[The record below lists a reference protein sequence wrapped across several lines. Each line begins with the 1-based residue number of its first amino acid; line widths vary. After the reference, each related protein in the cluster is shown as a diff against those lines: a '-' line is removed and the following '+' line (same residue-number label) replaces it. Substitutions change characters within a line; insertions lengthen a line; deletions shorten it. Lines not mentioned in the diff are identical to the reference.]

1 MIAKKF
7 ALAFGIAVIFPA
19 MIHFGVSTFSPKP
32 KWPDCSPCSLTSTN
46 STPEERQRREDEY
59 SKRQAEYRAA
69 EKRFETHL
77 FAVAAPLGL
86 VALIIGTFLRTQ
98 ATGTGL
104 MFGGI
109 FSVADGYFNYWSELS
124 DALKF
129 ASMAVAFVLLLAL
142 GYAKLERSTT
152 APAVGIPPATT

>member
-7 ALAFGIAVIFPA
+7 ALAFGIAVVFPA
-19 MIHFGVSTFSPKP
+19 MIHYGVSTFSHKP
-32 KWPDCSPCSLTSTN
+32 KWPDYMPVALTAQN
-46 STPEERQRREDEY
+46 STPEERQRREAEY
-59 SKRQAEYRAA
+59 ARRQAEYRAA

-77 FAVAAPLGL
+77 FAVAVPVGL
-86 VALIIGTFLRTQ
+86 AALLTGTFLRAQ

-104 MFGGI
+104 MFGGL

-129 ASMAVAFVLLLAL
+129 GSMLAAFLVLLVV
-142 GYAKLERSTT
+142 GYAKLEGKQS
-152 APAVGIPPATT
+152 AAVEGQLH